1 MAMPTE
7 DLLKNLMN
15 MGMIGGPAAGM
26 PAAAAPGMPAPA
38 MGAPIGM
45 AQQPAM
51 PGMMPSQP
59 GMPPMGG
66 MPAGYPPQ
74 GGMPGMPMSAA
85 AGMAGRGPYHG
96 MPGAG
101 GFDAAPPA
109 THRRLDLATE
119 NVQVNKLYADFEL
132 QCGTCGLRFNDK
144 DKMAKHLDWHFAMN
158 KKEKQ
163 KTKKAV
169 SRLWFTTAD
178 EWATGIDVAEKP
190 AMPFFN
196 EAATQEAAE
205 TPVMNVIAD
214 ESQTHCGICGEKFDQ
229 FWENDLEEWMY
240 RGAVKVEGTGQL
252 FHQKCY
258 EQAAAM
264 TQQAQQAQQQQQ
276 EQEAAA
282 TTSASTNADSS
293 TTTTNGASSSQQFWV
308 KKEPEGEEGA
318 SRENNANDTTPTPS
332 FSSAEGSRA
341 SA

>member
-1 MAMPTE
+1 M
-7 DLLKNLMN
+7 
-15 MGMIGGPAAGM
+15 
-26 PAAAAPGMPAPA
+26 
-38 MGAPIGM
+38 
-45 AQQPAM
+45 
-51 PGMMPSQP
+51 
-59 GMPPMGG
+59 
-66 MPAGYPPQ
+66 
-74 GGMPGMPMSAA
+74 
-85 AGMAGRGPYHG
+85 
-96 MPGAG
+96 
-101 GFDAAPPA
+101 
-109 THRRLDLATE
+109 
-119 NVQVNKLYADFEL
+119 NKLYADFEL

-178 EWATGIDVAEKP
+178 VRSPLPQSFPCGRDPTKLCRYVWLVCVRVCVMCVVQEWATGIDVAEKP

-196 EAATQEAAE
+196 EAAMEESAE

-264 TQQAQQAQQQQQ
+264 TQQAQAQQQQQ

-293 TTTTNGASSSQQFWV
+293 TTTNNGAASSHQFWV

-318 SRENNANDTTPTPS
+318 SRQNNANDTTPTPS